1 MTKQTSDPTA
11 DASNERGRTQAAT
24 QKALAIE
31 ITGLRKYYREG
42 QAEEVQ
48 ALRGIDLT
56 IDRGEMV
63 AVMGPSGSGKST
75 LMEILGCLSRPT
87 DGVYRLFGQNA
98 ADMDADD
105 LARLRGREV
114 GFIFQSF
121 HLLPRLDVAENV
133 ELPLFYQRVPR
144 SERRERALAALER
157 VGLDHRA
164 SHIPSEISGGE
175 RQRAA
180 IARALVNNPSLVLAD
195 EPTGNLDTDR
205 GQEILEILNGVH
217 EGGATVVIVTHDP
230 GIGARAPRKV
240 SIRDG
245 LLVGDERV
253 SA

>member
-1 MTKQTSDPTA
+1 MSAKSG
-11 DASNERGRTQAAT
+11 S
-24 QKALAIE
+24 AIE
-31 ITGLRKYYREG
+31 LTNLQKHYREG

-87 DGVYRLFGQNA
+87 GGKYHLFGQDA
-98 ADMDADD
+98 CAVDADG
-105 LARLRGREV
+105 LAHLRGREI

-144 SERRERALAALER
+144 RERRDRAMAALAR

-164 SHIPSEISGGE
+164 NHIPGEISGGE

-180 IARALVNNPSLVLAD
+180 IARALVNDPSLVLAD

-217 EGGATVVIVTHDP
+217 AGGATVVIVTHDP
-230 GIGARAPRKV
+230 GIGSRAPRKV

-245 LLVGDERV
+245 LLVGDERTTAGA

>member
-1 MTKQTSDPTA
+1 MSEP
-11 DASNERGRTQAAT
+11 SGP
-24 QKALAIE
+24 AI
-31 ITGLRKYYREG
+31 TLVDLSKHYRAG

-56 IDRGEMV
+56 IERGEMV

-87 DGVYRLFGQNA
+87 AGAYCLFGQDSA
-98 ADMDADD
+98 SVDADG
-105 LARLRGREV
+105 LARLRGREI

-144 SERRERALAALER
+144 SERRERAMAALES

-164 SHIPSEISGGE
+164 SHLPSEISGGE

-180 IARALVNNPSLVLAD
+180 IARALVNDPSLVLAD

-205 GQEILEILNGVH
+205 GQEILEILNSVH
-217 EGGATVVIVTHDP
+217 AGGATVVIVTHDP
-230 GIGARAPRKV
+230 GIGAQAPRKV

-245 LLVGDERV
+245 LLVGDERM

>member
-1 MTKQTSDPTA
+1 MNQVGKRSEG
-11 DASNERGRTQAAT
+11 NG
-24 QKALAIE
+24 LAIE
-31 ITGLRKYYREG
+31 LEGLRKHYREG

-56 IDRGEMV
+56 IARGEMV

-75 LMEILGCLSRPT
+75 LMEVLGCLSRPT
-87 DGVYRLFGQNA
+87 AGEYRLFGQDVSA
-98 ADMDADD
+98 VDADG
-105 LARLRGREV
+105 LARLRGRTV

-144 SERRERALAALER
+144 AERRERAIAALKR

-164 SHIPSEISGGE
+164 SHVPNEISGGE

-180 IARALVNNPSLVLAD
+180 IARALVNDPSLVLAD

-205 GQEILEILNGVH
+205 GQEILEILRDVH
-217 EGGATVVIVTHDP
+217 ASGATVVIVTHDP
-230 GIGARAPRKV
+230 GIGAAAPRKV

>member
-1 MTKQTSDPTA
+1 MSESSGP
-11 DASNERGRTQAAT
+11 
-24 QKALAIE
+24 AI
-31 ITGLRKYYREG
+31 TLVDLSKHYRAG

-56 IDRGEMV
+56 IERGEMV

-87 DGVYRLFGQNA
+87 KGVYRLFGQDSANV
-98 ADMDADD
+98 DADG
-105 LARLRGREV
+105 LARLRGREI

-144 SERRERALAALER
+144 SERRKRAMAALES

-164 SHIPSEISGGE
+164 SHLPSEISGGE

-180 IARALVNNPSLVLAD
+180 IARALVNDPSLVLAD

-205 GQEILEILNGVH
+205 GQEILEILNSVH
-217 EGGATVVIVTHDP
+217 AGGATVVIVTHDP
-230 GIGARAPRKV
+230 GIGAQAPRKV

-245 LLVGDERV
+245 LLVGDERM

>member
-1 MTKQTSDPTA
+1 MS
-11 DASNERGRTQAAT
+11 ERGGP
-24 QKALAIE
+24 AIE
-31 ITGLRKYYREG
+31 LSGLQKHYRAG

-56 IDRGEMV
+56 IERGEMV
-63 AVMGPSGSGKST
+63 SVMGPSGSGKST

-87 DGVYRLFGQNA
+87 AGLYHIFGQ
-98 ADMDADD
+98 DSSTVDADG

-164 SHIPSEISGGE
+164 NHIPSEISGGE

-180 IARALVNNPSLVLAD
+180 IARALVNDPSLVLAD

-205 GQEILEILNGVH
+205 GQEILQILSDVH
-217 EGGATVVIVTHDP
+217 SAGATVVIVTHDP
-230 GIGARAPRKV
+230 GIGARAPRKI

-245 LLVGDERV
+245 LVVGDEKT

>member
-1 MTKQTSDPTA
+1 MSEP
-11 DASNERGRTQAAT
+11 NGF
-24 QKALAIE
+24 AIE
-31 ITGLRKYYREG
+31 LTELRKHYREG
-42 QAEEVQ
+42 QTEEVQ

-56 IDRGEMV
+56 IERGEMV

-87 DGVYRLFGQNA
+87 GGNYRLFGEDVA
-98 ADMDADD
+98 AVDADG
-105 LARLRGREV
+105 LAHLRGREI

-133 ELPLFYQRVPR
+133 ELPLFYQGVPR
-144 SERRERALAALER
+144 RERRERAMAALAS

-164 SHIPSEISGGE
+164 SHIPGEISGGE

-180 IARALVNNPSLVLAD
+180 IARALVNDPSLVLAD

-205 GQEILEILNGVH
+205 GREILEILNGVH
-217 EGGATVVIVTHDP
+217 AGGATVVIVTHDP

-245 LLVGDERV
+245 LVVGDERTPT
-253 SA
+253 

>member
-1 MTKQTSDPTA
+1 MNEQSGTAIRLSD
-11 DASNERGRTQAAT
+11 
-24 QKALAIE
+24 I
-31 ITGLRKYYREG
+31 RKHYRAG

-56 IDRGEMV
+56 IERGEMV

-87 DGVYRLFGQNA
+87 AGEYRLFGQNS
-98 ADMDADD
+98 ADVDADG
-105 LARLRGREV
+105 LARLRGRQI

-144 SERRERALAALER
+144 VERRERAIAALER
-157 VGLDHRA
+157 VGLEHRA
-164 SHIPSEISGGE
+164 HHVPGEISGGE

-180 IARALVNNPSLVLAD
+180 IARALVNDPSLVLAD

-205 GQEILEILNGVH
+205 GQEILEILNTVH
-217 EGGATVVIVTHDP
+217 AGGATVVIVTHDP
-230 GIGARAPRKV
+230 GIGGVAPRKV

-245 LLVGDERV
+245 LLVGDERL

>member
-1 MTKQTSDPTA
+1 MNQVG
-11 DASNERGRTQAAT
+11 ERSEGNG
-24 QKALAIE
+24 LAIE
-31 ITGLRKYYREG
+31 LEGLRKHYREG

-56 IDRGEMV
+56 IARGEMV

-75 LMEILGCLSRPT
+75 LMEVLGCLSRPT
-87 DGVYRLFGQNA
+87 AGEYRLFGQDVSA
-98 ADMDADD
+98 VDADG
-105 LARLRGREV
+105 LARLRGRTV

-121 HLLPRLDVAENV
+121 HLLPRLDIAENV

-144 SERRERALAALER
+144 AERRERAIAALER

-164 SHIPSEISGGE
+164 SHVPNEISGGE

-180 IARALVNNPSLVLAD
+180 IARALVNDPALVLAD

-205 GQEILEILNGVH
+205 GQEILEILRGVH
-217 EGGATVVIVTHDP
+217 ASGATVVIVTHDP
-230 GIGARAPRKV
+230 GIGGAAPRKV

-245 LLVGDERV
+245 LLVGDARA

>member
-1 MTKQTSDPTA
+1 MSESSGP
-11 DASNERGRTQAAT
+11 
-24 QKALAIE
+24 AI
-31 ITGLRKYYREG
+31 TLVDLSKHYRAG

-56 IDRGEMV
+56 IERGEMV

-87 DGVYRLFGQNA
+87 TGVYRLFGQDSANV
-98 ADMDADD
+98 DADG
-105 LARLRGREV
+105 LARLRGREI

-144 SERRERALAALER
+144 SERRQRAMAALER

-164 SHIPSEISGGE
+164 SHLPTEISGGE

-180 IARALVNNPSLVLAD
+180 IARALVNDPSLVLAD

-205 GQEILEILNGVH
+205 GQEILEILNSVH
-217 EGGATVVIVTHDP
+217 AGGATVVIVTHDP

-245 LLVGDERV
+245 LLVGDERM

>member
-1 MTKQTSDPTA
+1 MTAPIGSA
-11 DASNERGRTQAAT
+11 IR
-24 QKALAIE
+24 LAN
-31 ITGLRKYYREG
+31 LRKHYRTG
-42 QAEEVQ
+42 KAEEVQ
-48 ALRGIDLT
+48 ALRGIDLA

-63 AVMGPSGSGKST
+63 AIMGPSGSGKST

-87 DGVYRLFGQNA
+87 SGEYRLFDRDA
-98 ADMDADD
+98 SEIDADG
-105 LARLRGREV
+105 LARLRGREI

-121 HLLPRLDVAENV
+121 HLLPRLDIAENV

-144 SERRERALAALER
+144 AERRKRALAALER

-164 SHIPSEISGGE
+164 THVPGEISGGE

-180 IARALVNNPSLVLAD
+180 IARALVNDPALVLAD

-205 GQEILEILNGVH
+205 GQEILEILKTVH
-217 EGGATVVIVTHDP
+217 AGGATVVIVTHDP
-230 GIGARAPRKV
+230 GIGGHAPRKV

-253 SA
+253 TA

>member
-1 MTKQTSDPTA
+1 MTEPIGS
-11 DASNERGRTQAAT
+11 
-24 QKALAIE
+24 AIRL
-31 ITGLRKYYREG
+31 TNLRKHYRTG

-48 ALRGIDLT
+48 ALRGVDLA

-87 DGVYRLFGQNA
+87 AGEYRLFDQDA
-98 ADMDADD
+98 SEVDADG
-105 LARLRGREV
+105 LARLRGREI

-121 HLLPRLDVAENV
+121 HLLPRLDIAENV

-144 SERRERALAALER
+144 AERRKRAIAALER

-164 SHIPSEISGGE
+164 THVPGEVSGGE

-180 IARALVNNPSLVLAD
+180 IARALVNDPALVLAD

-205 GQEILEILNGVH
+205 GQEILEILKSVH
-217 EGGATVVIVTHDP
+217 SGGATVVIVTHDP
-230 GIGARAPRKV
+230 GIGASAPRKV

-253 SA
+253 PV

>member
-1 MTKQTSDPTA
+1 MNQVGKRSEG
-11 DASNERGRTQAAT
+11 NG
-24 QKALAIE
+24 LAIE
-31 ITGLRKYYREG
+31 LEGLRKHYREG

-56 IDRGEMV
+56 IARGEMV

-75 LMEILGCLSRPT
+75 LMEVLGCLSRPT
-87 DGVYRLFGQNA
+87 AGEYRLFGQDVSA
-98 ADMDADD
+98 VDADG
-105 LARLRGREV
+105 LARLRGRTV

-144 SERRERALAALER
+144 AERRERAIAALER

-164 SHIPSEISGGE
+164 SHVPNEISGGE

-180 IARALVNNPSLVLAD
+180 IARALVNDPSLVLAD

-205 GQEILEILNGVH
+205 GQEILEILRDVH
-217 EGGATVVIVTHDP
+217 ASGATVVIVTHDP
-230 GIGARAPRKV
+230 GIGAAAPRKV

-245 LLVGDERV
+245 LLVGDERA

>member
-1 MTKQTSDPTA
+1 MTDEKTDARSEQT
-11 DASNERGRTQAAT
+11 NGQNG
-24 QKALAIE
+24 LAIE
-31 ITGLRKYYREG
+31 LSKVRKHYRAG

-56 IDRGEMV
+56 IERGEMV

-75 LMEILGCLSRPT
+75 LMEILGCLSSPT
-87 DGVYRLFGQNA
+87 DGEYRLFGQNA
-98 ADMDADD
+98 SEVDADG
-105 LARLRGREV
+105 LARLRGRTV

-121 HLLPRLDVAENV
+121 HLLPRLDIAENV

-144 SERRERALAALER
+144 KERRERALAALER

-164 SHIPSEISGGE
+164 SHIPGEISGGE

-180 IARALVNNPSLVLAD
+180 IARALVNDPSLVLAD

-245 LLVGDERV
+245 LLVGDERT

>member
-1 MTKQTSDPTA
+1 MNKLGKRSEG
-11 DASNERGRTQAAT
+11 NG
-24 QKALAIE
+24 LAIE
-31 ITGLRKYYREG
+31 LEGLRKHYREG

-56 IDRGEMV
+56 IARGEMV

-75 LMEILGCLSRPT
+75 LMEVLGCLSRPT
-87 DGVYRLFGQNA
+87 AGEYRLFGQDVSA
-98 ADMDADD
+98 VDADG
-105 LARLRGREV
+105 LARLRGRTV

-144 SERRERALAALER
+144 AERRERAIAALER

-164 SHIPSEISGGE
+164 SHVPNEISGGE

-180 IARALVNNPSLVLAD
+180 IARALVNDPSLVLAD

-205 GQEILEILNGVH
+205 GQEILEILRDVH
-217 EGGATVVIVTHDP
+217 ASGATVVIVTHDP
-230 GIGARAPRKV
+230 GIGAAAPRKV

-245 LLVGDERV
+245 LLVGDERA

>member
-1 MTKQTSDPTA
+1 MTDLG
-11 DASNERGRTQAAT
+11 DEASSR
-24 QKALAIE
+24 LAIE
-31 ITGLRKYYREG
+31 LIGLRKHYREG

-48 ALRGIDLT
+48 ALRGIDLE
-56 IDRGEMV
+56 IERGEMV

-87 DGVYRLFGQNA
+87 GGEYRLFGQDA
-98 ADMDADD
+98 STIDADG
-105 LARLRGREV
+105 LARLRGRTV

-121 HLLPRLDVAENV
+121 HLLPRLDIAENV

-144 SERRERALAALER
+144 RERRERALAALAR

-164 SHIPSEISGGE
+164 SHIPGEISGGE

-180 IARALVNNPSLVLAD
+180 IARALVNDPSLVLAD

-205 GQEILEILNGVH
+205 GQEILEILKGVH
-217 EGGATVVIVTHDP
+217 SDGATVVIVTHDP

-245 LLVGDERV
+245 LKVDDERV

>member
-1 MTKQTSDPTA
+1 MSTA
-11 DASNERGRTQAAT
+11 
-24 QKALAIE
+24 AIE
-31 ITGLRKYYREG
+31 LSGIHKHYREG
-42 QAEEVQ
+42 EVEEVQ

-56 IDRGEMV
+56 IERGEMV

-87 DGVYRLFGQNA
+87 AGTYRLFDEDAQSV
-98 ADMDADD
+98 DADG
-105 LARLRGREV
+105 LARLRGQEI

-121 HLLPRLDVAENV
+121 HLLPRLDVAENA

-144 SERRERALAALER
+144 GLRRRRAIQALER

-164 SHIPSEISGGE
+164 SHLPGEISGGE

-180 IARALVNNPSLVLAD
+180 IARALVNDPSLVLAD

-205 GQEILEILNGVH
+205 GQEILAMLEDVH
-217 EGGATVVIVTHDP
+217 AGGATVVIVTHDP
-230 GIGARAPRKV
+230 GIGGRAPRRV

-245 LLVGDERV
+245 LLVGDERR
-253 SA
+253 AG